1 MHNKAKT
8 TVLAG
13 MEDAANREKY
23 NLIISQPLEIAEK
36 EVANAHTMF
45 NKKVK

>member
-23 NLIISQPLEIAEK
+23 NLISQPLEIAEK

-45 NKKVK
+45 NKKVN